1 MDPSEL
7 SEIAQLFLARGLWG
21 IQRRNRTNARDDSLH
36 RATAGTS
43 SDPNIPRGISDDI
56 TEARDDIRREIP
68 LGLATRSNRPYG
80 TDRYKNAFQAINC
93 LATIIQS
100 LRDGPSDRS
109 LLHHGTP
116 FLVLNRSARSSHDGG
131 MNQPPPEKERYY
143 VNDQYETAESC
154 V

>member
-1 MDPSEL
+1 MIDTSEYGDTC
-7 SEIAQLFLARGLWG
+7 ATVRPG
-21 IQRRNRTNARDDSLH
+21 
-36 RATAGTS
+36 TAGAIGS
-43 SDPNIPRGISDDI
+43 H
-56 TEARDDIRREIP
+56 
-68 LGLATRSNRPYG
+68 RPYG
-80 TDRYKNAFQAINC
+80 TDRFKNAFQAINC

-131 MNQPPPEKERYY
+131 MNQPSPEKEHHY
-143 VNDQYETAESC
+143 VNDQYETAASF